1 MCLEQIPNSKR
12 SYKYKKTGLIIDILW
27 SKACPN
33 TQVSLLSGQT
43 QNCKYLLSRAMLRIP
58 QNFFLI
64 TLITNYTYINVVAF
78 FEKSLGFS
86 AKLHMLPNKDLA
98 KFGPFLCK
106 LFLVR
111 AILIWREQ
119 SLSLNDY
126 SLQLQI
132 VHAKKGI

>member
-1 MCLEQIPNSKR
+1 MWVP
-12 SYKYKKTGLIIDILW
+12 
-27 SKACPN
+27 
-33 TQVSLLSGQT
+33 
-43 QNCKYLLSRAMLRIP
+43 
-58 QNFFLI
+58 
-64 TLITNYTYINVVAF
+64 F

-86 AKLHMLPNKDLA
+86 AKLHLLPNKDLA

-111 AILIWREQ
+111 AILSWREQ

-132 VHAKKGI
+132 VHTKKCIQKNGSNLAGSLLGTI